1 MHKSGNPP
9 TPAGQSLRVVK
20 LQALARG
27 QATGKGSSY
36 ALFKH
41 KRKL

>member
-1 MHKSGNPP
+1 MHNTGNPP
-9 TPAGQSLRVVK
+9 TPAGQSLSVVK

-27 QATGKGSSY
+27 QATGKGSEY